1 MQWLL
6 VILELCFHGHH
17 GNVSKILVNNR
28 SFRHANLS
36 TETQNFVFVP
46 KVMIKRPQFT
56 SMNTNCWNSGS
67 CLFDLRD
74 DKEKKF

>member
-6 VILELCFHGHH
+6 VIFELCFHGHH

-36 TETQNFVFVP
+36 TET
-46 KVMIKRPQFT
+46 KLCICAK
-56 SMNTNCWNSGS
+56 GH
-67 CLFDLRD
+67 
-74 DKEKKF
+74 DKKAPIHVHEHKLLE